1 MNEILIQLRAEL
13 DALGNDATAASAR
26 RYFKEDIKTRGIKN
40 PIVNKL
46 AAQYRK
52 EMKQLSKSD
61 VFRLCESLWQSGYM
75 EESLVACDWA
85 YSQRKSFEPADFRT
99 FEKWVKKYVNN
110 WASCDTF
117 CNHTVGDFL
126 LMYPQFVEDMKK
138 WALSK
143 NRWVKRASAVSFIL
157 PARKG
162 EFLDD
167 MLEIATILLHDQDDM
182 VQKGYGWMLKSASE
196 SYLNPVFKFVMQHKA
211 SMPRTALR
219 YAIEKMPADK
229 KVKAMAK

>member
-1 MNEILIQLRAEL
+1 MNEILTQLRAEL
-13 DALGNDATAASAR
+13 DTLGNAAAAASAR
-26 RYFKEDIKTRGIKN
+26 RFFKEDIKTRGISN

-52 EMKQLSKSD
+52 EMKQLSKAE
-61 VFRLCESLWQSGYM
+61 VFRLCGSLWESGYM
-75 EESLVACDWA
+75 EESLVACHWA
-85 YSQRKSFEPADFRT
+85 YSQRKKFEPADFKV

-117 CNHTVGDFL
+117 CNHTIGEFL
-126 LMYPQFVEDMKK
+126 LMYPQFVQGMKK

-143 NRWVKRASAVSFIL
+143 NRWMKRGAAVSFII

-162 EFLDD
+162 RFLDD

-211 SMPRTALR
+211 TMPRTALR

-229 KVKAMAK
+229 KAKAMAK